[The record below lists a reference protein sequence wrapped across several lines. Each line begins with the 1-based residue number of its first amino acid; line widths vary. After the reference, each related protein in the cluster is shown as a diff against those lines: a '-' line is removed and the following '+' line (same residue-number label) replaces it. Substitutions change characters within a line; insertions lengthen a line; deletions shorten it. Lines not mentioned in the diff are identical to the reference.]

1 MEIAVSN
8 KKFAEYNIVKDRG
21 SRILQL
27 IYISPSSFQTAVF
40 NGEHIAIS
48 LEHTAV
54 NLYCGTTHRGQ
65 VRFISY
71 TAVSKD
77 IIAVIM
83 ENRVQPRYPLHFFSV
98 GGPKNFISYSH
109 NKKYSI

>member
-8 KKFAEYNIVKDRG
+8 KKFAKYNIVNDSG
-21 SRILQL
+21 SRIPQL
-27 IYISPSSFQTAVF
+27 NYISSSFFQTAVF
-40 NGEHIAIS
+40 NGKHIAIS

-77 IIAVIM
+77 IPAVSM
-83 ENRVQPRYPLHFFSV
+83 ENRVQQRYLLNFFSV
-98 GGPKNFISYSH
+98 GSLVTCC
-109 NKKYSI
+109 